1 MVRLLTRAAVPVLL
15 LLAGLAVAAPAAA
28 ASPGDPA
35 RGKGVFAAQC
45 AQCHSV
51 AKGGPVI
58 MGPTLFGVIGR
69 PAGAVAGFAY
79 SKANK
84 TSGITWGEETLE
96 SYLPAPKT
104 RIPGTKMNYNGLKN
118 LAQVHDLIAYLE
130 TLK

>member
-1 MVRLLTRAAVPVLL
+1 MVRLLTRGAPAAL
-15 LLAGLAVAAPAAA
+15 LLALGLAAALPAAA
-28 ASPGDPA
+28 TGDPG

-58 MGPTLFGVIGR
+58 MGPTLFGIVGR
-69 PAGAVAGFAY
+69 PAGSIPGFAY

-84 TSGITWGEETLE
+84 TSGITWTADSLE

-104 RIPGTKMNYNGLKN
+104 KIPGTKMNYNGLKN
-118 LAQVHDLIAYLE
+118 PAQVDDLIAYLE